1 MMIENGSSSIV
12 GLWGLL
18 VLVSLSTYV
27 WRAGGVA
34 IAARIKPDGDLSQ
47 WFSCV
52 AYGML
57 AALMSRIVIL
67 PVGILAE
74 TLLIDRL
81 VALGAGVAMFC
92 AFKRN
97 MLAGLLS
104 SVGVF
109 AVIAALRENG
119 IV

>member
-1 MMIENGSSSIV
+1 MV

-34 IAARIKPDGDLSQ
+34 IAARIEPDGKLSQ

-57 AALMSRIVIL
+57 AALMSRIVL
-67 PVGILAE
+67 MPVGILAE
-74 TLLIDRL
+74 TPLIDRL
-81 VALGAGVAMFC
+81 VALGAGAAVFC

-97 MLAGLLS
+97 MVAGMLS

-109 AVIAALRENG
+109 AAIAALRENG

>member
-1 MMIENGSSSIV
+1 MIENGSSSIV

-67 PVGILAE
+67 PVGILAD

>member
-1 MMIENGSSSIV
+1 MIENGSSSIV

-57 AALMSRIVIL
+57 AAWMSRIVTW

>member
-1 MMIENGSSSIV
+1 MTEYGSSSIT

-27 WRAGGVA
+27 WRASGVA
-34 IAARIKPDGDLSQ
+34 IAARINPDGNLSQ

-57 AALMSRIVIL
+57 AALMSRILLL

-74 TLLIDRL
+74 TPLIDRL
-81 VALGAGVAMFC
+81 VALGVGVAIYC
-92 AFKRN
+92 TFKRN
-97 MLAGLLS
+97 MLAGMLS
-104 SVGVF
+104 SVGLF
-109 AVIAALRENG
+109 AVITALRQNG

>member
-1 MMIENGSSSIV
+1 MIENGSSSIV

-104 SVGVF
+104 SVSVF

>member
-1 MMIENGSSSIV
+1 MV

-34 IAARIKPDGDLSQ
+34 IAARIKPDGNLSQ

-57 AALMSRIVIL
+57 AALMSRIVLL

-97 MLAGLLS
+97 MLAGMLS

>member
-1 MMIENGSSSIV
+1 MIENGSSSIV

-104 SVGVF
+104 SVAVF